1 MAVNP
6 LNFALAQC
14 ILTIIILYNGR
25 KFYLVGFKSLFKG
38 NPNMDSL
45 VAIGTGSA
53 FLYSLVMTIRIPHDV
68 SGVHNLYYESA
79 AIVVT
84 LVIVGKYM
92 EGRSKGK
99 TSEAIRKLMELA
111 PDKAIVLRNGEQ
123 IEVPVEE
130 IQTGEIILVKPGNK
144 IALDGVIV
152 EGNTTVD
159 ESMLTGESIPVVKKK
174 KECRLSV
181 EA

>member
-1 MAVNP
+1 
-6 LNFALAQC
+6 
-14 ILTIIILYNGR
+14 
-25 KFYLVGFKSLFKG
+25 
-38 NPNMDSL
+38 
-45 VAIGTGSA
+45 
-53 FLYSLVMTIRIPHDV
+53 
-68 SGVHNLYYESA
+68 
-79 AIVVT
+79 
-84 LVIVGKYM
+84 M

-159 ESMLTGESIPVVKKK
+159 ESMLTGEVF
-174 KECRLSV
+174 L
-181 EA
+181 